1 MQRCNIVSSL
11 HFCIFA
17 FLNMKTNSIRA
28 WFLASRPKT
37 LAGALIPVFLGTALA
52 FHDGCLHPLTAVLCG
67 LFACGMQI
75 AANFINDYY
84 DFKKGTDRADRL
96 GPERACAQGW
106 ITPEAMKRGV
116 WVAIVLSCVA
126 GMGAFFLEYQSLP
139 YHGWELIGI
148 GALCVVFCILYTTWL
163 SYLGLGDLLV
173 LVFFGWVPVLGTY
186 YVQAQTLTPTAWVL
200 GTISGLV
207 IDVLLVINNY
217 RDRDQDR
224 LSGKRTIIVRWGEP
238 FGRYLFLWLG
248 IIATLLSV
256 YLLYNDTISV
266 AGFFFSSLVYLSL
279 HIRTWQKMVR
289 IRRGKAL
296 NQILGENSRNML
308 LYGIL
313 LSAAICFG
321 A

>member
-1 MQRCNIVSSL
+1 MQ
-11 HFCIFA
+11 
-17 FLNMKTNSIRA
+17 TNSVKA
-28 WFLASRPKT
+28 WILAARPKT
-37 LAGALIPVFLGTALA
+37 LAGALIPVFLGTSLA
-52 FHDGCLHPLTAVLCG
+52 YHDRHLHMLTALLCG
-67 LFACGMQI
+67 LFTCGMQV

-84 DFKKGTDRADRL
+84 DFKKGTDREYRL

-106 ITPEAMKRGV
+106 ITPDPMKWGV
-116 WVAIVLSCVA
+116 GCTITLSCSV
-126 GMGAFFLEYQSLP
+126 GLGALFFEYQSLP
-139 YHGWELIGI
+139 YGGWELIGM
-148 GALCVVFCILYTTWL
+148 GLLCVVFCILYTTWL

-173 LVFFGWVPVLGTY
+173 LIFFGWVPVLGTY
-186 YVQAQTLTPTAWVL
+186 YVQAHTLTLTAWVL

-217 RDRDQDR
+217 RDREQDK

-248 IIATLLSV
+248 ITATLLSV
-256 YLLYNDTISV
+256 CLLYDDTISV
-266 AGFFFSSLVYLSL
+266 TGFFLSSVPYLYL
-279 HIRTWQKMVR
+279 HMRTWQKMVR

>member
-1 MQRCNIVSSL
+1 
-11 HFCIFA
+11 
-17 FLNMKTNSIRA
+17 MKTNSVKA
-28 WFLASRPKT
+28 WLLASRPKT

-52 FHDGCLHPLTAVLCG
+52 FHDGCLHPLTALCCG

-84 DFKKGTDRADRL
+84 DFKKGTDREDRL

-116 WVAIVLSCVA
+116 WIVIFLSCLA
-126 GMGAFFLEYQSLP
+126 GLGALGSEYQNLP

-148 GALCVVFCILYTTWL
+148 GLLCVVFCILYTTWL

-186 YVQAQTLTPTAWVL
+186 YVQAHTLTFTAWVL

-266 AGFFFSSLVYLSL
+266 AGFFFSSVVYLFL
-279 HIRTWQKMVR
+279 HMRTWQKMVR

-313 LSAAICFG
+313 LSAAICFPTL
-321 A
+321 

>member
-1 MQRCNIVSSL
+1 
-11 HFCIFA
+11 
-17 FLNMKTNSIRA
+17 MKTNSPRA
-28 WFLASRPKT
+28 WLLASRPKT

-52 FHDGCLHPLTAVLCG
+52 FHDGCLHPLTALCCG

-84 DFKKGTDRADRL
+84 DFKKGTDREDRL

-116 WVAIVLSCVA
+116 WVTIILSCLA
-126 GMGAFFLEYQSLP
+126 GLGAFALEYQNLP
-139 YHGWELIGI
+139 YQGWELIGI
-148 GALCVVFCILYTTWL
+148 GVLCVVFCILYTTWL

-186 YVQAQTLTPTAWVL
+186 YVQAHTLTFTAWVL

-224 LSGKRTIIVRWGEP
+224 LSGKQTIIVRWGEP

-266 AGFFFSSLVYLSL
+266 AGFFFSSVVYLCL
-279 HIRTWQKMVR
+279 HMRTWQKMVR

-313 LSAAICFG
+313 LSVAICVG